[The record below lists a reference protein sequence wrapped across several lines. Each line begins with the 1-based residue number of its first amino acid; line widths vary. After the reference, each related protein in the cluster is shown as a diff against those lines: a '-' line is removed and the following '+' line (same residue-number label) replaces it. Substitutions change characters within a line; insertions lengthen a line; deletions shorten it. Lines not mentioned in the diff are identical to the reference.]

1 MLSCPA
7 GLQGFSRKKSQWRQE
22 VFWREDISI
31 LEHPAS
37 SSKSFSISWLS
48 MVWWFQTLLRR
59 VLRHDQCCQIGSVAT
74 WDHSSILN
82 FFYRRSLF
90 TINNAHSKN
99 IVPRTWPTKFSTVK
113 ATKRTSNARVW
124 QLAPTWRRQPGN
136 TSKVWLQPR
145 VQSGDSH
152 ALPGLPTG
160 WTAPTAGAVNPS
172 VLNKFSQWSLP
183 DCLISFED

>member
-1 MLSCPA
+1 MAPRSFLAWSHFDLGARCVKLQVFFHQLIIN
-7 GLQGFSRKKSQWRQE
+7 GLVISNFVEACSPPRPVLPNRQCRDVGSQ
-22 VFWREDISI
+22 FN
-31 LEHPAS
+31 PY
-37 SSKSFSISWLS
+37 
-48 MVWWFQTLLRR
+48 
-59 VLRHDQCCQIGSVAT
+59 
-74 WDHSSILN
+74 

-124 QLAPTWRRQPGN
+124 QLAPTWRRQPGT